1 MPTRFLFKVHAWA
14 GLLSGLFVLLMSLS
28 GAILVFHDELDKVRP
43 GTGNATSQAILPVDS
58 CYHIIQQA
66 FPAARISSC
75 ELPDG
80 KESPY
85 AFSLYDTSFEKG
97 REALQVFLHPQ
108 TGAII
113 KKRSSH
119 GLRDHFM
126 GWLSAFHSSFLLGRV
141 GEWLLGFFAII
152 FLFSLFSGV
161 ILYRK
166 KILSVLRFRKEV
178 FRKKNLH
185 QLIGVYALL
194 FNLVIG
200 ISGFWMQRYVFT
212 KEFYGSWEY
221 SGILVASPPLF
232 FSLDSSL
239 KESGKQLPDF
249 TCHVIYFA
257 QNKNGKTAIYGSRSS
272 NSFIHSRNLADV
284 IFLDSTGKTVKTA
297 FVKDIDAGSRYDII
311 NAQVHYGQ
319 YGGMVVKIVYGLLG
333 LTGGLLS
340 ITGFIMWFKRRGIK
354 RKSPVHKIVL

>member
-1 MPTRFLFKVHAWA
+1 MPKTILFKVHAWA
-14 GLLSGLFVLLMSLS
+14 GLLGGLFVLLMSVS
-28 GAILVFHDELDKVRP
+28 GSILVFHAELDQVSVGGGK
-43 GTGNATSQAILPVDS
+43 TSSHEILPLDS
-58 CYHIIQQA
+58 CYHIMQQT

-80 KESPY
+80 TESAY

-108 TGAII
+108 TGTIL
-113 KKRSSH
+113 KKRSSR
-119 GLRDHFM
+119 GMRDHFM
-126 GWLSAFHSSFLLGRV
+126 GWLSAFHGSFGLGKT
-141 GEWLLGFFAII
+141 GEWLLGFFAVI

-166 KILSVLRFRKEV
+166 NVLSVLLFRKEV

-194 FNLVIG
+194 FNLVLG
-200 ISGFWMQRYVFT
+200 ITGFWMQRYVFT
-212 KEFYGSWEY
+212 KAFYRSGEY
-221 SGILVASPPLF
+221 SSTLFASPPLY

-239 KESGKQLPDF
+239 NNLGIQYPDF
-249 TCHVIYFA
+249 KEHVIYFA
-257 QNKNGKTAIYGSRSS
+257 QTKKGRTAIYGSRAS
-272 NSFIHSRNLADV
+272 NSFIHSRDLADV
-284 IFLDSTGKTVKTA
+284 IFLDSAGRTVKTA
-297 FVKDIDAGSRYDII
+297 FVQDIDPGSRYDII

-333 LTGGLLS
+333 LTSGLLS
-340 ITGFIMWFKRRGIK
+340 ITGFLMWYRRK
-354 RKSPVHKIVL
+354 QHRTLTV